1 LQNVLDRIGHF
12 LKISLCAGSALAGLQ
27 GPRQRQKGPCAGV
40 NTQGRTPLAGMLERL
55 RAAWP
60 KQEKSLTRSCLNR
73 HGPIHKNKKQAL
85 GRNMM
90 RFPSNFRQAAWTG
103 IALLSAVAGLSQ
115 PSRAADE
122 WPSRDITFYV
132 PYAPG
137 GSTDP
142 ISRKYAELLE
152 KQLKV
157 KVIVENKPGASATI
171 GTGAVIRATP
181 DGYTIGLGSSSSL
194 AYQPLEMK
202 GLAWKSANDYQSI
215 AKVSDLPVILA
226 VPADSRWKT
235 LDDFLNEARANPRKL
250 KVSVSGLRSI
260 NDIAIQQLNKLSG
273 LRIVTVPFTG
283 GGGEATLAALGGR
296 VDGTAGFAP
305 GMKGQIDAGKLR
317 VLAVFQQG
325 KYDLLPE
332 AKPIGET
339 PWKDTFPVGYYVI
352 APNGLP
358 KPILEKLLAVSKTI
372 VESDEFKSFLKANGY
387 TSDPKIG
394 DDMKQELAGYDV
406 KFRDVVKF
414 LDDDK

>member
-1 LQNVLDRIGHF
+1 
-12 LKISLCAGSALAGLQ
+12 
-27 GPRQRQKGPCAGV
+27 
-40 NTQGRTPLAGMLERL
+40 M
-55 RAAWP
+55 
-60 KQEKSLTRSCLNR
+60 
-73 HGPIHKNKKQAL
+73 
-85 GRNMM
+85 
-90 RFPSNFRQAAWTG
+90 
-103 IALLSAVAGLSQ
+103 
-115 PSRAADE
+115 
-122 WPSRDITFYV
+122 
-132 PYAPG
+132 
-137 GSTDP
+137 
-142 ISRKYAELLE
+142 
-152 KQLKV
+152 
-157 KVIVENKPGASATI
+157 
-171 GTGAVIRATP
+171 IRAKP

-202 GLAWKSANDYQSI
+202 GLVWKSANDYQSI
-215 AKVSDLPVILA
+215 AKLSDLPVILA
-226 VPADSRWKT
+226 VPAESRWKN
-235 LDDFLNEARANPRKL
+235 LDEFLADAKANPRKL
-250 KVSVSGLRSI
+250 KVSVSGLRSV

-317 VLAVFQQG
+317 VLAVFQDG
-325 KYDLLPE
+325 KYDLLPD

-358 KPILEKLLAVSKTI
+358 KPILDKLLAVSKTI

-394 DDMKQELAGYDV
+394 DDMKKELAGYDQ
-406 KFRDVVKF
+406 KFREVVKF

>member
-1 LQNVLDRIGHF
+1 MGHGRLALCWEHLAGLAGLRQRYDAGRNGCNGTAERIVVSPRETRKVIDGMPPPSPLFKIQKQKRLPPGRNIMQLQFNLRRM
-12 LKISLCAGSALAGLQ
+12 ALAGL
-27 GPRQRQKGPCAGV
+27 
-40 NTQGRTPLAGMLERL
+40 
-55 RAAWP
+55 
-60 KQEKSLTRSCLNR
+60 
-73 HGPIHKNKKQAL
+73 
-85 GRNMM
+85 
-90 RFPSNFRQAAWTG
+90 
-103 IALLSAVAGLSQ
+103 ALLALAAF
-115 PSRAADE
+115 PPASRAADE
-122 WPSRDITFYV
+122 WPARDITFYV

-181 DGYTIGLGSSSSL
+181 DGYTIGLGSTSSL

-202 GLAWKSANDYQSI
+202 GLAWKSAADYQSI
-215 AKVSDLPVILA
+215 AKLSDLPVILA
-226 VPADSRWKT
+226 VPTNARWKT
-235 LDDFLNEARANPRKL
+235 LDDFIAEAKANPRKL
-250 KVSVSGLRSI
+250 KLSVSGLRSV
-260 NDIAIQQLNKLSG
+260 NDIVIQQLNKLAG

-317 VLAVFQQG
+317 VLAVFQEG
-325 KYDLLPE
+325 KYDLTPD
-332 AKPIGET
+332 ATPIGET

-358 KPILEKLLAVSKTI
+358 KPVLDKLMAASKII
-372 VESDEFKSFLKANGY
+372 VASDDFRNFLKANGY
-387 TSDPKIG
+387 TYDPKFG
-394 DDMKQELAGYDV
+394 DDMKKELEDYDG
-406 KFRDVVKF
+406 KFRAIIKF
-414 LDDDK
+414 LDEDK

>member
-1 LQNVLDRIGHF
+1 MVAPIR
-12 LKISLCAGSALAGLQ
+12 
-27 GPRQRQKGPCAGV
+27 
-40 NTQGRTPLAGMLERL
+40 
-55 RAAWP
+55 
-60 KQEKSLTRSCLNR
+60 TRSSR
-73 HGPIHKNKKQAL
+73 W

-90 RFPSNFRQAAWTG
+90 GRQSNLHRMAWASL
-103 IALLSAVAGLSQ
+103 ILVAVVTGLSHA
-115 PSRAADE
+115 SHAADE
-122 WPSRDITFYV
+122 WPTRDITFYV

-171 GTGAVIRATP
+171 GTGAVIRAAP

-194 AYQPLEMK
+194 AYQPHEMK
-202 GLAWKSANDYQSI
+202 GLVWKSANDYQSI
-215 AKVSDLPVILA
+215 AKLSDLPVILA

-235 LDDFLNEARANPRKL
+235 LDDFLAEAKANPGKL
-250 KVSVSGLRSI
+250 KVSVSGLRSV
-260 NDIAIQQLNKLSG
+260 NDIAVQQLNKLSG

-317 VLAVFQQG
+317 VLAVVPQRRHE
-325 KYDLLPE
+325 LLAGGQPLR
-332 AKPIGET
+332 ET

-358 KPILEKLLAVSKTI
+358 KPILEKLTAVSKTI

-394 DDMKQELAGYDV
+394 DDMKQELAAYDA
-406 KFRDVVKF
+406 KFRDVIKF